1 MNDNKLPVLLGFNGG
16 FVDTA
21 GFLALQGLFTA
32 HVTGNF
38 VTLGATLVSG
48 TSGAI
53 AKLAALP
60 VFCIA
65 IVLATVCANRLSARG
80 VNAVRVMLLAQAV
93 LLTSGAALAVSVG
106 PFPDSDALP
115 ALATGMTLVVAMAV
129 QNALHRLHLSDAPPT
144 TLMTGTV
151 TQIMISLGERIGS
164 RAPGKPG
171 KPGDAAR
178 LRRMAVS
185 VAAFAA
191 GCGAAAGL
199 YLAAGLWCLFLPPLV
214 VMIGWA
220 GARSA
225 APDAT
230 AH

>member
-1 MNDNKLPVLLGFNGG
+1 MNDTRLPVLLSFNGG

-60 VFCIA
+60 VFCVA

-80 VNAVRVMLLAQAV
+80 VDALRVMLLAQAA
-93 LLTSGAALAVSVG
+93 LLTAGAALAVGVG

-151 TQIMISLGERIGS
+151 TQFMISLGERIGS
-164 RAPGKPG
+164 NAPR
-171 KPGDAAR
+171 KPGDDAR
-178 LRRMAVS
+178 LRKMGVS

-191 GCGAAAGL
+191 GCGTAAGL
-199 YLAAGLWCLFLPPLV
+199 YLAAGLWCLFLPPLL
-214 VMIGWA
+214 VMVGRA
-220 GARSA
+220 CSVAPGS
-225 APDAT
+225 APDST
-230 AH
+230 TR

>member
-1 MNDNKLPVLLGFNGG
+1 MTDNKLPVLLSFNGG

-60 VFCIA
+60 IFCLA
-65 IVLATVCANRLSARG
+65 VVLATFCANPLSARR
-80 VNAVRVMLLAQAV
+80 VNALRVMLFVQAV
-93 LLTSGAALAVSVG
+93 LLIGGAALAVSLG

-129 QNALHRLHLSDAPPT
+129 QNAVHRLHLSDAPPT

-151 TQIMISLGERIGS
+151 TQIMIALADRLGS
-164 RAPGKPG
+164 RSARKPE
-171 KPGDAAR
+171 DNAR
-178 LRRMAVS
+178 LRKMTIGV
-185 VAAFAA
+185 VAFAA

-199 YLAAGLWCLFLPPLV
+199 YLAAGLWCLFVPPCMVLTA
-214 VMIGWA
+214 WL
-220 GARSA
+220 GARVSPHR
-225 APDAT
+225 APQR
-230 AH
+230 

>member
-1 MNDNKLPVLLGFNGG
+1 MTDNKLPVLLSFNGG

-65 IVLATVCANRLSARG
+65 IVLATVCANRLNARG
-80 VNAVRVMLLAQAV
+80 ANALRVMLFAQAA
-93 LLTSGAALAVSVG
+93 LLTSGAALAVGIG

-171 KPGDAAR
+171 DDAR
-178 LRRMAVS
+178 LRRMTTS

-199 YLAAGLWCLFLPPLV
+199 YLAAGLWCLFLPPLL

-220 GARSA
+220 GARRA
-225 APDAT
+225 APEAA

>member
-1 MNDNKLPVLLGFNGG
+1 MNEKLPTLLSFNGG

-65 IVLATVCANRLSARG
+65 ILLTTACANRLSGRG
-80 VNAVRVMLLAQAV
+80 PGALRMMLLAQAT
-93 LLTSGAALAVSVG
+93 LLTIGAVLGVSVG

-129 QNALHRLHLSDAPPT
+129 QNALHRLHLADAPPT

-151 TQIMISLGERIGS
+151 TQIMIALGERLGS
-164 RAPGKPG
+164 AEPRP
-171 KPGDAAR
+171 PGDGAR
-178 LRRMAVS
+178 LRRMAVG

-191 GCGAAAGL
+191 GCGVAAGL
-199 YLAAGLWCLFLPPLV
+199 YLAVGLWCLFVPPV
-214 VMIGWA
+214 IVMVGWA
-220 GARSA
+220 CTNRSGSPADAR
-225 APDAT
+225 
-230 AH
+230 